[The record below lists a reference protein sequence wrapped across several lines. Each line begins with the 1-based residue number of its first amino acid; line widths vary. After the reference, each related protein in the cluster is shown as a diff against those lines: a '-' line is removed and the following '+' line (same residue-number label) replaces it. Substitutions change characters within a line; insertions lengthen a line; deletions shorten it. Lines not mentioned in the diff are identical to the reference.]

1 MSAALPRLPA
11 LSSVLGHPRTE
22 HLLIRFGR
30 EHVVQGCRDILDE
43 LGRAISS
50 GHLVNPDELRIDTI
64 LDRLESR
71 IAAAGDPRLQRVV
84 NATGTVLHAHLGGAP
99 LCQAAV
105 DAVVWAATH
114 PVNLEYDLTQGQ
126 PGSREQAVEDL
137 LMRMT
142 GAEAATVVNN
152 DAAAVLLVLDT
163 IASGKEV
170 IVSGAELAESASALP
185 IEVIVS
191 RSGAVLKIV
200 GTDTR
205 TGVADYEAAI
215 TGRTAMLLKLSSISG
230 RTAGSDART
239 GLPDLVALG
248 RTRGVHV
255 MEHLESAALI
265 DLAPYGLGREPVIA
279 DRIALGADFVTS
291 SAERIVGGPEAGL
304 LLGRAEWLPACR
316 ANPLHEALR
325 CGKLTSAALEATL
338 RVYRESPTIADDI
351 PVLRAFTRPLAEI
364 EDIAR
369 RALAP
374 VAAALGPGFRVSVQ
388 DATSQL
394 TGGAGAAERPTKAL
408 VIAHDF
414 LGPHRIAGRFR
425 QAHPPIIGSIHDEWF
440 VLDARTIWDPLDLV
454 PNWTDELEGP
464 DPLRRST

>member
-43 LGRAISS
+43 LDRTISS
-50 GHLVNPDELRIDTI
+50 GHTVNPDELLVDTI
-64 LDRLESR
+64 LARLESR
-71 IAAAGDPRLQRVV
+71 IATAGDPRLQRVV

-105 DAVVWAATH
+105 DALVWAATH

-142 GAEAATVVNN
+142 GSEAATVVNN
-152 DAAAVLLVLDT
+152 DAAAVLLALNT
-163 IASGKEV
+163 LASGKEV
-170 IVSGAELAESASALP
+170 IVSRAELAESAPGLP
-185 IEVIVS
+185 IGDIVS
-191 RSGAVLKIV
+191 RAGIVLVPV

-205 TGVADYEAAI
+205 TDVSDYASAI
-215 TGRTAMLLKLSSISG
+215 TGRTAVLLELHGASG
-230 RTAGSDART
+230 GTADSDWHADL
-239 GLPDLVALG
+239 GDLVALG
-248 RTRGVHV
+248 RKRGLHV
-255 MEHLESAALI
+255 MDHLGSGALI
-265 DLAPYGLGREPVIA
+265 DLTRYGLAREPVIA
-279 DRIALGADFVTS
+279 DRVALGADIVTS
-291 SAERIVGGPEAGL
+291 SAEQVMGGPEAGL
-304 LLGRAEWLPACR
+304 LVGGAALVHACR
-316 ANPLHEALR
+316 TNPLHRILR
-325 CGKLTSAALEATL
+325 CDKLTIAAVEATL
-338 RVYRESPTIADDI
+338 RVYRESATIADDI

-364 EDIAR
+364 EDVAR

-374 VAAALGPGFRVSVQ
+374 VASALGPGFRVSVQ
-388 DATSQL
+388 DVTSPL
-394 TGGAGAAERPTKAL
+394 ANGVTPVERPSKAL
-408 VIAHDF
+408 VIEHDF

-425 QAHPPIIGSIHDEWF
+425 QARPPIVGRIQNEWF
-440 VLDARTIWDPLDLV
+440 VLDGRTIWDPLELV

-464 DPLRRST
+464 DPLRRGT